1 MKQFTIALICIAMLG
16 GCATT
21 QTEPAIEVRVQEV
34 KVPVPVA
41 CVDKKSIPGE
51 PGKVGRKL
59 NGNAAHDADILAG
72 SAIDLRQWG
81 RELMALIRPCTKP

>member
-1 MKQFTIALICIAMLG
+1 MKYVIALAALALA
-16 GCATT
+16 GCAHT
-21 QTEPAIEVRVQEV
+21 QDEPAVEVRIQEV

-41 CVDKKSIPGE
+41 CVDPDGVPRE
-51 PGKVGRKL
+51 PGKVGDKL